1 MHVQRFGIKGD
12 RRMIKYKRRTINQ
25 NALLHDH
32 EFVTVEDVEE
42 LMMKVIKLAVESG
55 ADKVKLMEVFG
66 DE

>member
-1 MHVQRFGIKGD
+1 
-12 RRMIKYKRRTINQ
+12 MIKYTRTQINQ

-32 EFVTVEDVEE
+32 EFVKLQDVEALVME
-42 LMMKVIKLAVESG
+42 LMKVAVESG